1 MPTEICPTRN
11 MPRKKYVRQ
20 KSNDMSTDVSKN
32 GLKREKLLNHLKN
45 LYKMSIKKFMSISL
59 LVRTL
64 RPMLQ
69 SIWNAEIPISVE
81 TCIYKISKFFKSLIV
96 ETVQVTHYRA

>member
-1 MPTEICPTRN
+1 
-11 MPRKKYVRQ
+11 
-20 KSNDMSTDVSKN
+20 
-32 GLKREKLLNHLKN
+32 
-45 LYKMSIKKFMSISL
+45 MSISL
-59 LVRTL
+59 LLRTL